1 MMMRIFGRAQ
11 GKEVARRLAF
21 FCLGSE
27 RLPRQPGVPAGP
39 ERFQPPT
46 RDTHNQLALV
56 WPPFRAL
63 QMASAEMLLWSCSA
77 HNRLQLRKLLKAS
90 VTSAVKTMK
99 SHFFTQV
106 PHSDPRNP
114 QNASWGKEPI
124 SFSCLSSL
132 GVLSGYSDAS
142 GSRPPPGLWL
152 MLLVPREGQ
161 LSAGLSDPP
170 PLKVPKP
177 WRLEPRSPC
186 SWSQRFGQNG
196 PAHSATCWS
205 VIARR
210 SGLPAREEGAWL
222 LIIPDC
228 SSQPPHK
235 HLIYSLHPSHTSNV
249 QGRKTG
255 GEEKHK
261 R

>member
-1 MMMRIFGRAQ
+1 MMGIFGRAQ

-39 ERFQPPT
+39 ERFQPST

-90 VTSAVKTMK
+90 LTSAVKTMK

-124 SFSCLSSL
+124 SFGCLSSL
-132 GVLSGYSDAS
+132 GVLSGHSDAS
-142 GSRPPPGLWL
+142 VGEEAVCPHARFSLHQATLAR
-152 MLLVPREGQ
+152 MLLEDLGDRKPVPRGTSLLRLRGL
-161 LSAGLSDPP
+161 LSWFT
-170 PLKVPKP
+170 V
-177 WRLEPRSPC
+177 
-186 SWSQRFGQNG
+186 
-196 PAHSATCWS
+196 
-205 VIARR
+205 
-210 SGLPAREEGAWL
+210 
-222 LIIPDC
+222 
-228 SSQPPHK
+228 
-235 HLIYSLHPSHTSNV
+235 
-249 QGRKTG
+249 
-255 GEEKHK
+255 
-261 R
+261 

>member
-1 MMMRIFGRAQ
+1 MMRIFGRAQ

-132 GVLSGYSDAS
+132 GVLSGYSDAR
-142 GSRPPPGLWL
+142 GSRPPPGLCGGGGRL
-152 MLLVPREGQ
+152 PPRTVLTAPGHPGPDAPGGPRRQ
-161 LSAGLSDPP
+161 KPSPTGHQPP
-170 PLKVPKP
+170 PAP
-177 WRLEPRSPC
+177 W
-186 SWSQRFGQNG
+186 
-196 PAHSATCWS
+196 AA
-205 VIARR
+205 
-210 SGLPAREEGAWL
+210 
-222 LIIPDC
+222 
-228 SSQPPHK
+228 
-235 HLIYSLHPSHTSNV
+235 
-249 QGRKTG
+249 
-255 GEEKHK
+255 
-261 R
+261 

>member
-1 MMMRIFGRAQ
+1 MTELRHRGHGSAQ
-11 GKEVARRLAF
+11 AAV
-21 FCLGSE
+21 
-27 RLPRQPGVPAGP
+27 
-39 ERFQPPT
+39 
-46 RDTHNQLALV
+46 
-56 WPPFRAL
+56 
-63 QMASAEMLLWSCSA
+63 SC
-77 HNRLQLRKLLKAS
+77 
-90 VTSAVKTMK
+90 
-99 SHFFTQV
+99 
-106 PHSDPRNP
+106 
-114 QNASWGKEPI
+114 
-124 SFSCLSSL
+124 
-132 GVLSGYSDAS
+132 
-142 GSRPPPGLWL
+142 PPPGLWL

-235 HLIYSLHPSHTSNV
+235 HLIYSLHPSHTSNF

-261 R
+261 RKEYKNKQSSSQTCIMGQSGGEKARK